1 MGASHHAPEWMT
13 VAHIEEH
20 FGPARGAE
28 LFRALH
34 DIAVA
39 LAGVLNPRLLAGVV
53 ADKARSLLRAE
64 AVGLFA
70 WNEAAGTLEALY
82 ADDPN
87 ARTPLL
93 PSEGIV
99 GRAFQLGRAVLI
111 DDYPHSARAISW
123 AVESGTR
130 SAAAVPLIVDG
141 RTIGVLAARN
151 NRVEANLAEQAEVL
165 TLLAAF
171 VAPALEAAR
180 LYDESDRQARQATEH
195 AARLAAIVEQ
205 LPSAVLVMDARGNTV
220 LCNEAA
226 RRLARLSPDLERPV
240 FEQIER
246 IHWREPISR
255 RTLRAHETPSARI
268 LMGEVIERTVLLISA
283 GSHGADTWVAV
294 AGAPLHDADG
304 RNNGGVLVYTDVTH
318 ERTLARDLSA
328 VAVEHARLLG
338 TLAEREAR
346 LEYLVGQLAGSL
358 NVSTANDSQ
367 ASMDA
372 LSARDREIVR
382 MVARGMTNRQI
393 GAELHLTAG
402 TVANRVGRIL
412 SKLGV
417 ADRTQAAVLALAR
430 GLL

>member
-1 MGASHHAPEWMT
+1 MAVAQTEENFKPAS
-13 VAHIEEH
+13 
-20 FGPARGAE
+20 GAE

-34 DIAVA
+34 EIAVA
-39 LAGVLNPRLLAGVV
+39 LAGVLKPRLLAGVV
-53 ADKARSLLRAE
+53 ADKARSLLRAG

-82 ADDPN
+82 ADDPL

-111 DDYPHSARAISW
+111 DDYPLSPWAISW
-123 AVESGTR
+123 AVDSGTR

-141 RTIGVLAARN
+141 RSIGVLAARN
-151 NRVEANLAEQAEVL
+151 KRAGADLAEQAQIL
-165 TLLAAF
+165 ALLAAF

-180 LYDESDRQARQATEH
+180 LYDESERQARRAGEQAT
-195 AARLAAIVEQ
+195 RLAAILEQ
-205 LPSAVLVMDARGNTV
+205 LPSAVLVMDARGSAV

-226 RRLARLSPDLERPV
+226 RRLTRLSPDLERPV

-246 IHWREPISR
+246 IRWREPITGR
-255 RTLRAHETPSARI
+255 VLDAHETPSARV
-268 LMGEVIERTVLLISA
+268 LTGEVIERAVLLISA
-283 GSHGADTWVAV
+283 GSHGADIWLSV

-304 RNNGGVLVYTDVTH
+304 RTDGGVLVYTDVTH

-358 NVSTANDSQ
+358 NAGAANESQ
-367 ASMDA
+367 ALDA

-382 MVARGMTNRQI
+382 MMARGMTNRQI

-412 SKLGV
+412 SQLGV

-430 GLL
+430 GWL

>member
-1 MGASHHAPEWMT
+1 MAQ
-13 VAHIEEH
+13 IEEH

-39 LAGVLNPRLLAGVV
+39 LAGVLEPRLLASIV

-70 WNEAAGTLEALY
+70 WNEAAGTLQALY
-82 ADDPN
+82 ADDER
-87 ARTPLL
+87 ATTPLL

-99 GRAFQLGRAVLI
+99 GRAFQLRRAVLI
-111 DDYPHSARAISW
+111 HDYPRSARAISW
-123 AVESGTR
+123 AVDRGTR

-141 RTIGVLAARN
+141 RSIGVLAARN
-151 NRVEANLAEQAEVL
+151 TRVDADLAEQAQIL

-180 LYDESDRQARQATEH
+180 LYAESDRQRRRAAEY
-195 AARLAAIVEQ
+195 AARLAAILEQ
-205 LPSAVLVMDARGNTV
+205 LPSAVLVMDARGGMV

-226 RRLARLSPDLERPV
+226 RRLASLSPGLERPL
-240 FEQIER
+240 FEQVER
-246 IHWREPISR
+246 IRWREPITR
-255 RTLRAHETPSARI
+255 RVLRPEETPSARV
-268 LMGEVIERTVLLISA
+268 LMGEAIERVVLLVSS
-283 GSHGADTWVAV
+283 GSQGADTWLAV

-304 RNNGGVLVYTDVTH
+304 SNNGGVLVYTDVTH

-346 LEYLVGQLAGSL
+346 LEDLVGQLAGSL
-358 NVSTANDSQ
+358 SASAATESQ
-367 ASMDA
+367 GVIDT
-372 LSARDREIVR
+372 LTARDREIVR
-382 MVARGMTNRQI
+382 MMARGMTNRQI
-393 GAELHLTAG
+393 GAELHLSAG
-402 TVANRVGRIL
+402 TVANRVSRIL
-412 SKLGV
+412 SRLGV